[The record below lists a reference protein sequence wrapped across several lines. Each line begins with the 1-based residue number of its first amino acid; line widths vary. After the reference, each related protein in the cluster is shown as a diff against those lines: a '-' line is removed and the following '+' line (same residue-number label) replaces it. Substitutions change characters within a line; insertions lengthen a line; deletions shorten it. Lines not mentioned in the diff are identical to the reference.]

1 MSSIFLRFR
10 ALIAR
15 MSRKDVKGGA
25 MVEFS
30 MLIGLV
36 AGTALLALTFF
47 GEEVD
52 YAMCRATNALGGV
65 TGYINEDCYES
76 PLTPEELGYDP
87 EGFVDLYLYKSEIEK
102 RRVLLPVKNFDIKG
116 LSEVLVET
124 DREDSVAACYRL
136 EGGQVTCASMQG
148 LASAFTFPPNVVAV
162 GYEILPVQDPRIEM
176 AQPVSITLGS
186 IDNPA
191 LNKTWDIT
199 VFREPEANLFDP
211 EMVFDNIEFPA
222 GTVGEQR
229 IIEALRGQFSEEEL
243 IFIIDPSAEPTLDQT
258 GEADEPT
265 AIEGEEGT
273 NTDSE
278 TSGDKGAFGIC
289 SRGNPRAKVSCGL
302 IQTAPS
308 TTTIRPDGVSLGY
321 EFFLPRDVRKP
332 VSWPMTI
339 SLASSFE
346 PEVKKIWEIVV
357 SRVPGEAPSFHELP
371 FTDIE
376 FEADTA
382 SWAYSMVELDQAYT
396 SDLLVKIPQSDPGLK
411 ACFQR
416 SAGGGYSCSSDAGDG
431 EVEFTV
437 PAGAYSMGL
446 GVKLPDDVLI
456 PFERRAAF
464 EVHSVDYPDHFKTF
478 DLAITRPEFIVVFEP
493 AIVFEDVEF
502 PMGTTDWQT
511 ELVEMA
517 GNFNSAQVLVLP
529 EGQPNGGV
537 CSQGSEEEPEAAVSC
552 RQSDEDGSEVEVGVA
567 YGAKQIGFAVNL
579 GESEFQ
585 PVDEVITFEM
595 RNAKDPSFMESYS
608 VRVTRPATPIVFE
621 PDTASMTFVD
631 MAYPE
636 ASEGWQEP
644 QLVPLEG
651 TFNTDLLL
659 KMAGGIADAGLCYQ
673 ATPEAD
679 PKCGESALNSAQ
691 EWLVPNGSY
700 AIGLRPRMSSDI
712 HVEQDLPITFD
723 LTSAEGGEG
732 VVSFALRAT
741 RPAVPVKF
749 DPNLGFRDKVFEKG
763 LTEEQHVFVP
773 IEGEI
778 TTGLKMI
785 IPQTDFDLRAC
796 YVANAGDKPACL
808 GPATYGEVVLDVP
821 RESAAVGYRVMLP
834 DDVHVDWAENVAFR
848 VVSDYDETLDYEVAV
863 AVSRETTPVLFA
875 PSTAFDDVEFPAG
888 TTGTQDVLEAMVG
901 DITTKA
907 RVEIPA
913 AGFAVQPCI
922 QKASSASPSCGVD
935 AADANQ
941 SLIAK
946 WSKEEEEDGARF
958 IYGAGY
964 RVSLPDDIH
973 QAFDKSF
980 TLRLVSQYDPSKSRD
995 YRIRVT
1001 RPAVEVLWRPDAS
1014 LKLPDAEFPVR
1025 STGARDVMIPF
1036 AGTFT
1041 TDTDYTMGQTQRAIS
1056 PCFMQDEGGQV
1067 ECGDDTASG
1076 ISSVTLGSTFS
1087 GIGYRVDLPTDLAQ
1101 EVDKTVQV
1109 DLRSA
1114 YDPNLAST
1122 QTFRVYREPAPVVFS
1137 PTVSFPD
1144 RVFEGAE
1151 TGWQRDMERLS
1162 GEVTTDLEL
1171 FAKAG
1176 IEIKLCVQEQ
1186 AGEEP
1191 TCTTQSKGSDKIL
1204 AVSPTAHSIGYA
1216 VRLPDDPSTEDRQN
1230 LSFELRMVEFPS
1242 QRQQYNVSTHRK
1254 SLEELGVTFKPSM
1267 SFGNQTLEIGE
1278 FGWFTFM
1285 EPLEGEFS
1293 TEIELVAQN
1302 ADENLKL
1309 CTQPTEGG
1317 EISCSSVPASGVKT
1331 IDRSLHAIGYSVNVP
1346 DEEFVSFKRTVSL
1359 RLQPSDA
1366 PGAGQDFNPIV
1377 TRPERAV
1384 ELPAAGFFA
1393 SPKVF
1398 EEATAGYQDVMV
1410 ELGGVG
1416 NTPMRFEMAAADFDV
1431 RPCIQLTAQSPVTC
1445 PAESA
1450 AYEAKSY
1457 AFDSDTYAIGYRV
1470 RLPQDPFD
1478 TFDRSVSMSVRS
1490 TTVEGNSRSYG
1501 VSLKRPVQMP
1511 VMPPE
1516 DMFTNRQYPPG
1527 TTGTKTIMA
1536 KLDPRIDTPLKFAKG
1551 SSNPDLALCYQ
1562 RSQSG
1567 PVTCEGEGEHGSFEI
1582 IDTDQSWYAVGY
1594 RFTLDEDPDKDV
1606 FRTLPMR
1613 MTSTRVAEATV
1624 PYNVGISRMI
1634 MNAVMPDRTFFPD
1647 VTYEEGA
1654 TGKKIE
1660 MQPIGDDV
1668 NIDLVLHK
1676 ASGQPGLDLCYRTSS
1691 GSSIYCSGADTDGA
1705 HSISVSHSW
1714 YSIGYR
1720 FSVGDSKFSP
1730 FDETFN
1736 LHLTARDGW
1745 SNRVDYSIDASR
1757 PHTPMVLPAADMF
1770 TDVVF
1775 EEDQTG
1781 IQYVL
1786 AQLDPAVNTHI
1797 SLDKPAGQPNL
1808 TMCRRQSEGS
1818 SLVCDVTKNT
1828 EADDL
1833 PANKTDYELGFR
1845 FEAGNSVF
1853 EPFEETFD
1861 FTIRSR
1867 EWDTEGVSYKVKVTR
1882 PAREVIMPGPNAFTD
1897 VTYEAGT
1904 TGYQFVSIETA
1915 DTINANV
1922 LMSGEAQDAYASFCY
1937 EKGTYFRCNAGVSPN
1952 YGGEATFGVGVDR
1965 FGIYFSL
1972 PSNQY
1977 VEFDQTV
1984 VFKLASTVDETKTV
1998 DYAVRLYRPAAELK
2012 LPPADFFTDIE
2023 FPAGTTGSEHVMKD
2037 LAGHINTNMQMW
2049 NERENESYYL
2059 CRNYEGRTSPYC
2071 PTSTDGRYSRA
2082 MDFYPTDSQVGFRVP
2097 LPSNKFQPYE
2107 NTFNFSLISKELS
2120 SARRDYSV
2128 QISRPAA
2135 EIFVPPA
2142 TLFSDVKIPAGT
2154 KGYHYEM
2161 KPLDGIINTNMTMS
2175 APPQEPDTYLCH
2187 DREGRTSPSCSY
2199 YTDWRYAKAQN
2210 FSPAD
2215 SHIGF
2220 RVTLPSNIFQEFE
2233 RNFTFDLVSQEN
2245 SSKRQS
2251 YTVNIHRPRSEIKLP
2266 PEDFFTDV
2274 EVPAGT
2280 KGYHYVMKALEGHI
2294 TTEMEMYTP
2303 PQEPDTYLCYDSEG
2317 RTSPSCSYRTDWRY
2331 PATQAFSPANSH
2343 VGFRMTMPSNVY
2355 HPFEKTVTF
2364 DLVSVEDRSMKRTYT
2379 VRVYRPAVEVQ
2390 MPPADYFTDVQ
2401 VPAGTTGYHYVMK
2414 ELAGVINTSMTMN
2427 APAQAPGTYLCY
2439 DREGRSSPYC
2449 YYVTHAQY
2457 PASQAF
2463 SPADSH
2469 VGFRMT
2475 MPSDVFQPFERE
2487 FTFELQ
2493 STENTAYRQS
2503 YTVKVTRPAK
2513 EVEMPSAALFQDVVI
2528 PAGTTG
2534 AYTVM
2539 GDVSGLDASRMRVFM
2554 PKGQSY
2560 NFYACVVNSGTSEI
2574 CSTSGTVS
2582 SDSTRDSEAGRQKL
2596 GFKVNLPSNRFAV
2609 FDHMVELQIHSLE
2622 QPEKVQTYN
2631 FRITRERSEITMPAA
2646 NLFEDVTLASTKT
2659 GWNEIAKSL
2668 DEHVNTSVRI
2678 DMQPTGVPVEIC
2690 YTEQRSS
2697 TVRCSWDARDSARSV
2712 VYDPDDWDKLGF
2724 KIYTGGN
2731 EFQPF
2736 ESTVNFTLTSIEDET
2751 KTVSYSVKVTRPRSE
2766 IAMPSANLFED
2777 VTLASTKTG
2786 WNEVVKSL
2794 DEHVTTK
2801 VRIDMQPT
2809 GVPVEICY
2817 TEQRSSTVRCSW
2829 DARDSARSVV
2839 YDPDDWDKLGFKIYT
2854 GGNEFQPFESTVNF
2868 TLTSVEDETKTV
2880 SYSVKVKRPR
2890 SEIKAPPADLF
2901 TDVSFTST
2909 QTGIREISKNLD
2921 SHVTTKMRID
2931 VQPTSYYAEGC
2942 YTEQGDY
2949 HQRCYGSIRDTA
2961 RSWVFDPDDH
2971 REIGFKIFTG
2981 DNEFQPFA
2989 GDLTFSVT
2997 SVEDET
3003 VTQSYTIQIDRSRS
3017 QIAMPPADFFGDIT
3031 LASTAT
3037 GWRDVQKRLQDV
3049 VNTKIRFDMPAQGF
3063 NAKPCYSSDST
3074 SALSCGNDAKNDA
3087 QVVNFDEDSH
3097 DDIGFSVF
3105 AGSNEFQPFDE
3116 TLTFSLTSVED
3127 EAATVNYS
3135 VRVQRPKTA
3144 VRMPS
3149 ADLFPDMNYGSSQTG
3164 WQSTQRSIL
3173 NAINTKVRV
3182 DMPAQGHNVELCFSS
3197 RSTSGLSCY
3206 GNAKDVEI
3214 SREFDRNNYDDV
3226 GFRVHTG
3233 ADASQPFD
3241 EVVSFTLTSV
3251 EDETATVTYTIPV
3264 HRAAAP

>member
-1 MSSIFLRFR
+1 MSSIFLRLR
-10 ALIAR
+10 ALIARAR

-87 EGFVDLYLYKSEIEK
+87 EGFVDLYLYESEVEK

-191 LNKTWDIT
+191 LNKTWNIT

-211 EMVFDNIEFPA
+211 EMMFESIEFPA

-229 IIEALRGQFSEEEL
+229 IIEALKGQFSEEEL
-243 IFIIDPSAEPTLDQT
+243 IFIIDPSADPALNEA
-258 GEADEPT
+258 GEDGASAVD
-265 AIEGEEGT
+265 GEEG
-273 NTDSE
+273 DDAAPE
-278 TSGDKGAFGIC
+278 AAADKGAFGIC
-289 SRGNPRAKVSCGL
+289 SRGHPRAKVSCGL
-302 IQTAPS
+302 IQSAPS

-346 PEVKKIWEIVV
+346 PEVQQIWEIMI
-357 SRVPGEAPSFHELP
+357 SRVPGEAPAFHELP

-382 SWAYSMVELDQAYT
+382 SWAHSMVELDQAYT

-437 PAGAYSMGL
+437 PAGAYSVGL

-464 EVHSVDYPDHFKTF
+464 EVHSIDYPDHFKAF

-493 AIVFEDVEF
+493 AIVFEDVEY
-502 PMGTTDWQT
+502 PMGTIEWQT

-529 EGQPNGGV
+529 KGQPNGGV
-537 CSQGSEEEPEAAVSC
+537 CSQGSEEEPNAAASC

-567 YGAKQIGFAVNL
+567 KGAKQIGFTVNL

-585 PVDEVITFEM
+585 PVDEVVTFEM
-595 RNAKDPSFMESYS
+595 RNAKDPSFMETYS

-631 MAYPE
+631 MDYPE

-651 TFNTDLLL
+651 TYNTDLML
-659 KMAGGIADAGLCYQ
+659 KMAGGIVDAGLCYQ
-673 ATPEAD
+673 ATPDDD
-679 PKCGESALNSAQ
+679 PKCGNSALDSAQ
-691 EWLVPNGSY
+691 EWRVPNGSY

-712 HVEQDLPITFD
+712 HIEQDMPITFD
-723 LTSAEGGEG
+723 LTSAEGGDG

-763 LTEEQHVFVP
+763 LIEEQQVFVP

-785 IPQTDFDLRAC
+785 VPQSSFDLRAC
-796 YVANAGDKPACL
+796 YVAKAGDKPACL

-821 RESAAVGYRVMLP
+821 RDSAAVGYQVVLP
-834 DDVHVDWAENVAFR
+834 KDVHVDWAEDVAFR

-863 AVSRETTPVLFA
+863 SASRETTPVLFA

-888 TTGTQDVLEAMVG
+888 TTGTQEVLKALVG

-907 RVEIPA
+907 RVVIPT

-922 QKASSASPSCGVD
+922 QKASSAPASCGAEATD
-935 AADANQ
+935 ADQ
-941 SLIAK
+941 STVAK
-946 WSKEEEEDGARF
+946 WGKEEEEDGARF
-958 IYGAGY
+958 IHGAGY
-964 RVSLPDDIH
+964 RVELPDDIH
-973 QAFDKSF
+973 KAFDKSF
-980 TLRLVSQYDPSKSRD
+980 TFRLVSQYDPSLSRD
-995 YRIRVT
+995 YRVRIT

-1014 LKLPDAEFPVR
+1014 LQLPDADFPVR

-1041 TDTDYTMGQTQRAIS
+1041 TDTDYTLGQTQRAIS
-1056 PCFMQDEGGQV
+1056 PCFTKQDGGEV
-1067 ECGDDTASG
+1067 ECGSDTVDG
-1076 ISSVTLGSTFS
+1076 ISTVTLGSGFS
-1087 GIGYRVDLPTDLAQ
+1087 GIGYRVELPTDLAQ

-1114 YDPNLAST
+1114 YDPSLSST

-1144 RVFEGAE
+1144 RTFEGAE

-1176 IEIKLCVQEQ
+1176 LEIKLCVQEK
-1186 AGEEP
+1186 ASEEP

-1216 VRLPDDPSTEDRQN
+1216 VRLPDDPETEDRQN

-1242 QRQQYNVSTHRK
+1242 QRQQYDVSTHRK
-1254 SLEELGVTFKPSM
+1254 SLEQLGVTFKPSI
-1267 SFGNQTLEIGE
+1267 SFGNQTLDVGE
-1278 FGWFTFM
+1278 SGWFTFM
-1285 EPLEGEFS
+1285 EPLKGEFS

-1309 CTQPTEGG
+1309 CTQAVENG
-1317 EISCSSVPASGVKT
+1317 EVSCAAVPASGVKA
-1331 IDRSLHAIGYSVNVP
+1331 IDRSLYAIGYSVNVP
-1346 DEEFVSFKRTVSL
+1346 NEEFVEFKRTVSL

-1366 PGAGQDFNPIV
+1366 PGAGRDFSPIV

-1384 ELPAAGFFA
+1384 ELPGAGFFA

-1398 EEATAGYQDVMV
+1398 EEATAGYRDVMV
-1410 ELGGVG
+1410 ELDGIG

-1445 PAESA
+1445 PAEPA
-1450 AYEAKSY
+1450 NYEAKSY
-1457 AFDSDTYAIGYRV
+1457 AFDSDTFAIGYRV

-1478 TFDRSVSMSVRS
+1478 QFERSISMSVRS
-1490 TTVEGNSRSYG
+1490 STVEGNSRSYT

-1511 VMPPE
+1511 IMPPE
-1516 DMFTNRQYPPG
+1516 DMFTNREYAPG

-1536 KLDPRIDTPLKFAKG
+1536 KLDPQIDTPLKFAKG
-1551 SSNPDLALCYQ
+1551 ANNPDLALCYQ

-1567 PVTCEGEGEHGSFEI
+1567 PVACEGEGVHGSFEI

-1613 MTSTRVAEATV
+1613 ITSTRVAEATV

-1647 VTYEEGA
+1647 VTYAEGT
-1654 TGKKIE
+1654 TGTKTE
-1660 MQPIGDDV
+1660 MQKIGDDV

-1676 ASGQPGLDLCYRTSS
+1676 AAGQPGLDLCYRTSA
-1691 GSSIYCSGADTDGA
+1691 GASIYCSGANTDRA

-1714 YSIGYR
+1714 YEIGYR
-1720 FSVGDSKFSP
+1720 FSVGDSKFAP
-1730 FDETFN
+1730 FDETFSF
-1736 LHLTARDGW
+1736 HLTARDGW
-1745 SNRVDYSIDASR
+1745 SNRVDYAVDASR
-1757 PHTPMVLPAADMF
+1757 PHVAMVLPGADMF
-1770 TDVVF
+1770 ADVTL

-1786 AQLDPAVNTHI
+1786 ARLDPSVNTEL

-1808 TMCRRQSEGS
+1808 TMCRRSAEGG
-1818 SLVCDVTKNT
+1818 SLYCDGTNNA

-1833 PANKTDYELGFR
+1833 GASKNDFEVGFR
-1845 FEAGNSVF
+1845 FNAGADVF
-1853 EPFEETFD
+1853 EGFEETFN

-1867 EWDTEGVSYKVKVTR
+1867 DWDTEGVSYAVKVTR
-1882 PAREVIMPGPNAFTD
+1882 PAREVLMPGPDAFTD
-1897 VTYEAGT
+1897 ITYEEGT
-1904 TGYQFVSIETA
+1904 TGTQFVSIETA

-1922 LMSGEAQDAYASFCY
+1922 IMSGEPQDAYAAFCH
-1937 EKGTYFRCNAGVSPN
+1937 EKGTYLRCEASVAPT
-1952 YGGEATFGVGVDR
+1952 YGGEGTTGPYWDR
-1965 FGIYFSL
+1965 FGIRFTL

-1984 VFKLASTVDETKTV
+1984 VFKLTSTIDETKTV
-1998 DYAVRLYRPAAELK
+1998 DYSVRLYRPAVELK
-2012 LPPADFFTDIE
+2012 MPPEDLFTDVE
-2023 FPAGTTGSEHVMKD
+2023 FPAGTTGPKEVMKNI
-2037 LAGHINTNMQMW
+2037 AGMVNTNMQLW
-2049 NERENESYYL
+2049 NQGEGQAYFL

-2071 PTSTDGRYSRA
+2071 PTQTNYRYARA
-2082 MDFYPTDSQVGFRVP
+2082 LDFYPTDTEVGFRVP
-2097 LPSNKFQPYE
+2097 LPTNEFQPYDH
-2107 NTFNFSLISKELS
+2107 TFNFSLFSKELT
-2120 SARRDYSV
+2120 SARQDYSV
-2128 QISRPAA
+2128 RITRPRSEIFLPAA
-2135 EIFVPPA
+2135 GAFGSLSLEAKETGWQHLMVD
-2142 TLFSDVKIPAGT
+2142 LEND
-2154 KGYHYEM
+2154 
-2161 KPLDGIINTNMTMS
+2161 LNTNIEVLALKQDS
-2175 APPQEPDTYLCH
+2175 NVHPCVQS
-2187 DREGRTSPSCSY
+2187 GSSPSCSY
-2199 YTDWRYAKAQN
+2199 YSTGSGDQKVDY
-2210 FSPAD
+2210 
-2215 SHIGF
+2215 
-2220 RVTLPSNIFQEFE
+2220 TL
-2233 RNFTFDLVSQEN
+2233 
-2245 SSKRQS
+2245 
-2251 YTVNIHRPRSEIKLP
+2251 
-2266 PEDFFTDV
+2266 
-2274 EVPAGT
+2274 
-2280 KGYHYVMKALEGHI
+2280 
-2294 TTEMEMYTP
+2294 
-2303 PQEPDTYLCYDSEG
+2303 
-2317 RTSPSCSYRTDWRY
+2317 
-2331 PATQAFSPANSH
+2331 ATH
-2343 VGFRMTMPSNVY
+2343 
-2355 HPFEKTVTF
+2355 H
-2364 DLVSVEDRSMKRTYT
+2364 
-2379 VRVYRPAVEVQ
+2379 
-2390 MPPADYFTDVQ
+2390 
-2401 VPAGTTGYHYVMK
+2401 
-2414 ELAGVINTSMTMN
+2414 
-2427 APAQAPGTYLCY
+2427 
-2439 DREGRSSPYC
+2439 
-2449 YYVTHAQY
+2449 
-2457 PASQAF
+2457 
-2463 SPADSH
+2463 
-2469 VGFRMT
+2469 
-2475 MPSDVFQPFERE
+2475 
-2487 FTFELQ
+2487 
-2493 STENTAYRQS
+2493 
-2503 YTVKVTRPAK
+2503 
-2513 EVEMPSAALFQDVVI
+2513 
-2528 PAGTTG
+2528 
-2534 AYTVM
+2534 
-2539 GDVSGLDASRMRVFM
+2539 
-2554 PKGQSY
+2554 
-2560 NFYACVVNSGTSEI
+2560 
-2574 CSTSGTVS
+2574 
-2582 SDSTRDSEAGRQKL
+2582 KL
-2596 GFKVNLPSNRFAV
+2596 GFKVYTGGSEFFP
-2609 FDHMVELQIHSLE
+2609 FDGVVKLQLRSKEDASVEREYTIPVQRAATEITTPPEDYFGNVTFTPEQIGWQYAMFDTTDMFTSDMYVITPE
-2622 QPEKVQTYN
+2622 QDVSVKPCTQSGSSPGCSYYDARRGAQQVEYTLGQSKKVGLYIYVGGNKFQPYDETVTL
-2631 FRITRERSEITMPAA
+2631 RLTSQEDATATRDYSIRVQRPRSEITMPPA
-2646 NLFEDVTLASTKT
+2646 NLFQDVIVASDKT
-2659 GWNEIAKSL
+2659 GWNQIVKVL
-2668 DEHVNTSVRI
+2668 DEHVTTKVRM
-2678 DMQPTGVPVEIC
+2678 DMQQTTAPVEIC
-2690 YTEQRSS
+2690 YSTQSYSS
-2697 TVRCSWDARDSARSV
+2697 VGCAWRADAGPQSVIFDPAEWDDF
-2712 VYDPDDWDKLGF
+2712 GF
-2724 KIYTGGN
+2724 QISTGGN
-2731 EFQPF
+2731 KFQSF
-2736 ESTVNFTLTSIEDET
+2736 DETVNFTLTSIEDES
-2751 KTVSYSVKVTRPRSE
+2751 KTVSYSVRVQRPRSE
-2766 IAMPSANLFED
+2766 ITMPPADFFQD
-2777 VTLASTKTG
+2777 VTVASDKTG
-2786 WNEVVKSL
+2786 WNQIVKAL

-2801 VRIDMQPT
+2801 VRMDMQKT
-2809 GVPVEICY
+2809 TVPVEICY
-2817 TEQRSSTVRCSW
+2817 SDVRYSSVGCAWRADGGPQTVI
-2829 DARDSARSVV
+2829 
-2839 YDPDDWDKLGFKIYT
+2839 YDPATWDDFGFQIST
-2854 GGNEFQPFESTVNF
+2854 GGNKFQPFDETVNF
-2868 TLTSVEDETKTV
+2868 TLTSIEDESKTV
-2880 SYSVKVKRPR
+2880 SYSVRVQRPR
-2890 SEIKAPPADLF
+2890 SEITMPPANLFQDVIVESDKTGWNQIVKALNEHVTTKVRMDMQKTTVPVEICYSDVRYSSVDCSWRADAGPQSVIFNPAVWDDFGFQISTGGNKFQPFDETVNFTLTSIEDESKTVSYSVRVQRPRSEVKAPPADLFTDVTYASTQTGIQEISKDLARHVTTKMRIDVAQTPYYAEGCYQEQNDYSTRCYGNIRDAARSWVFDPSEHREIGFKFSTGNNEFQPFDGELTFSVTSVEDETVSQSYTIRLDRPRTGIKAPPADLF

-2909 QTGIREISKNLD
+2909 QTGIQEISKSLS
-2921 SHVTTKMRID
+2921 SHVNTKMRID
-2931 VQPTSYYAEGC
+2931 VAQTPYYAEGC
-2942 YTEQGDY
+2942 YEEHGEY
-2949 HQRCYGSIRDTA
+2949 YMRCYGNIRDA
-2961 RSWVFDPDDH
+2961 AKSWVFDPSEH
-2971 REIGFKIFTG
+2971 RELGFKISTG
-2981 DNEFQPFA
+2981 NNEFQPFD

-2997 SVEDET
+2997 SIEDET
-3003 VTQSYTIQIDRSRS
+3003 ITQSYTIHLDRPRS
-3017 QIAMPPADFFGDIT
+3017 QIAMPSADFFGDLT
-3031 LASTAT
+3031 LTSKRT
-3037 GWRDVQKRLQDV
+3037 GWQEVQKRLQDV
-3049 VNTKIRFDMPAQGF
+3049 VNTKVRFDMPAQGF
-3063 NAKPCYSSDST
+3063 NAKPCVSSDST
-3074 SALSCGNDAKNDA
+3074 SALSCKNDA
-3087 QVVNFDEDSH
+3087 VTTAESFIFDENSH

-3105 AGSNEFQPFDE
+3105 TGNNEFQSFDE

-3127 EAATVNYS
+3127 EAATVSYS
-3135 VRVQRPKTA
+3135 VRVQRPRTPIT
-3144 VRMPS
+3144 MPS
-3149 ADLFPDMNYGSSQTG
+3149 PDLFADLNYGSSNTG
-3164 WQSTQRSIL
+3164 WQSTKRSIL
-3173 NAINTKVRV
+3173 NAVNTKVRV
-3182 DMPAQGHNVELCFSS
+3182 DMPAQGHNVELCYTDRTSSALRCVGNANAAAVSFLFDRDS
-3197 RSTSGLSCY
+3197 RS
-3206 GNAKDVEI
+3206 
-3214 SREFDRNNYDDV
+3214 DV
-3226 GFRVHTG
+3226 GFRVYTG

-3251 EDETATVTYTIPV
+3251 EDETISVTYNIRV
-3264 HRAAAP
+3264 QRAAAQ